1 MEYGLIGEHLPHSFS
16 KEIHEQLASYTY
28 ELHELE
34 KDELDSF
41 MTAKDFKAINVT
53 IPYKQDVIPY
63 LDEISESAKAIGA
76 VNTIVNRDGR
86 LYGDNTD
93 QMGMTALIRRL
104 GLELSGKTVL
114 ILGTGGTSHT
124 AQYVCKK
131 LGAAEIYT
139 VSRSGKDGSLTYDN
153 AAERCPNAQIILN
166 TTPAGMFP
174 KPDAQAMDLAPFRKL
189 EGVVDVVY
197 NPLRTQLVRQAQ
209 SMGLPAEGGLYM
221 LVGQAVAAVEIFLD
235 QKLPS
240 DALDRVFQSIYKGK
254 ENIVLTGMPGC
265 GKSTVGRRLSKLLDR
280 PLLELDQLIEQ
291 KAGMH
296 PSEIIRTQGEA
307 AFRDLESEIVAEAA
321 QETGCIISTGGGV
334 ILREE
339 NMRRLRA
346 NGRIYFINRPLRYI
360 LPTDDR
366 PLSADRAALEQR
378 FRERYPIYKA
388 TADVIIPVKGLPK
401 TVAEAIRKDFLS

>member
-1 MEYGLIGEHLPHSFS
+1 MRS
-16 KEIHEQLASYTY
+16 
-28 ELHELE
+28 
-34 KDELDSF
+34 
-41 MTAKDFKAINVT
+41 KDFKAINVT

-63 LDEISESAKAIGA
+63 LDEISESAREIGA
-76 VNTIVNRDGR
+76 VNTIVNRRGR

-93 QMGMTALIRRL
+93 QMGMTALIRKL
-104 GLELSGKTVL
+104 GLDLAGKTVL
-114 ILGTGGTSHT
+114 ILGTGGTSRT

-131 LGAAEIYT
+131 LGAAVIRT
-139 VSRSGKDGSLTYDN
+139 VSRSGQNGSLTYET
-153 AAERCPNAQIILN
+153 AASECPEAQIILN

-174 KPDAQAMDLAPFRKL
+174 KPDAQAIDLAPFQNL

-209 SMGLPAEGGLYM
+209 GMSLPAEGGLYM

-235 QKLPS
+235 QKLP
-240 DALDRVFQSIYKGK
+240 DNALDRVFRNIYRGK

-265 GKSTVGRRLSKLLDR
+265 GKSTVGKRLSKLLDR
-280 PLLELDQLIEQ
+280 PLLELDQMIEQ

-307 AFRDLESEIVAEAA
+307 AFRDLESEIVAEASM
-321 QETGCIISTGGGV
+321 ETGCVISTGGGV

-346 NGRIYFINRPLRYI
+346 NGRIYFINRPLKYI
-360 LPTDDR
+360 LPTNDR
-366 PLSADRAALEQR
+366 PLSADREALEQR

-388 TADVIIPVKGLPK
+388 TADAVIPVQGPPK

>member
-16 KEIHEQLASYTY
+16 KEIHEQLANYTY

-34 KDELDSF
+34 KDELDGF
-41 MTAKDFKAINVT
+41 MKAKEFKAINVT

-124 AQYVCKK
+124 AQYVCRK
-131 LGAAEIYT
+131 LGAAEIFT

-240 DALDRVFQSIYKGK
+240 DALDRVFQNIYKGK

-291 KAGMH
+291 KSGMH

-366 PLSADRAALEQR
+366 PLSADRESLEKR
-378 FRERYPIYKA
+378 FEERYPIYQA
-388 TADVIIPVKGLPK
+388 TADVVIPVKGLPK

>member
-16 KEIHEQLASYTY
+16 KEIHEQLADYTY

-34 KDELDSF
+34 KDELDAF
-41 MTAKDFKAINVT
+41 MRAKNFRAINVT

-63 LDEISESAKAIGA
+63 LDEISESAREIGA
-76 VNTIVNRDGR
+76 VNTIVNRDGH

-93 QMGMTALIRRL
+93 QMGMTALIRKL
-104 GLELSGKTVL
+104 GLDLSGKTVL

-124 AQYVCKK
+124 AQYVCRK
-131 LGAAEIYT
+131 LGAAAIRT
-139 VSRSGKDGSLTYDN
+139 VSRTGRDGSLSYEN
-153 AAERCPNAQIILN
+153 AASECPEAHIILN

-174 KPDAQAMDLAPFRKL
+174 KPDAQAIDLAAFRKL

-197 NPLRTQLVRQAQ
+197 NPLRTQLVRQALT
-209 SMGLPAEGGLYM
+209 MGLPAEGGLYM

-235 QKLPS
+235 QKLPE
-240 DALDRVFQSIYKGK
+240 DALDRVFQNIYKGK

-265 GKSTVGRRLSKLLDR
+265 GKSTVGKRLSKLLNR

-307 AFRDLESEIVAEAA
+307 AFRDLESEIVSEASM
-321 QETGCIISTGGGV
+321 QTGCVISTGGGV

-346 NGRIYFINRPLRYI
+346 NGRIYFIDRPLKYI

-366 PLSADRAALEQR
+366 PLSSDREALEKR
-378 FRERYPIYKA
+378 FKERYPIYQA
-388 TADVIIPVKGLPK
+388 TADVIIPVQGPPK

>member
-16 KEIHEQLASYTY
+16 KEIHEQLADYTY
-28 ELHELE
+28 ELHEVE
-34 KDELDSF
+34 KDALDVF
-41 MTAKDFKAINVT
+41 MRSKDFKAINVT

-63 LDEISESAKAIGA
+63 LDEISESAREIGA
-76 VNTIVNRDGR
+76 VNTIVNRAGR

-93 QMGMTALIRRL
+93 QMGMTALIRKL
-104 GLELSGKTVL
+104 GLDLKGKTVL
-114 ILGTGGTSHT
+114 ILGTGGTSRT
-124 AQYVCKK
+124 AQYVCKN
-131 LGAAEIYT
+131 LGAAVIRT
-139 VSRSGKDGSLTYDN
+139 VSRSGQNGSLTYET
-153 AAERCPNAQIILN
+153 AASECPEAQIILN

-174 KPDAQAMDLAPFRKL
+174 KPDAQAIDLTPFQCL

-209 SMGLPAEGGLYM
+209 SMGRPAEGGLYM

-235 QKLPS
+235 RKLPD
-240 DALDRVFQSIYKGK
+240 DALDRVFKSIYQDK
-254 ENIVLTGMPGC
+254 ENVVLTGMPGC

-321 QETGCIISTGGGV
+321 QQTGCVISTGGGV

-346 NGRIYFINRPLRYI
+346 NGRIYFIDRPLRYI

-366 PLSADRAALEQR
+366 PLSSDREALEKR

-388 TADVIIPVKGLPK
+388 TADVIVPVKGLPK
-401 TVAEAIRKDFLS
+401 TVAEAIRKDFQS

>member
-1 MEYGLIGEHLPHSFS
+1 
-16 KEIHEQLASYTY
+16 
-28 ELHELE
+28 
-34 KDELDSF
+34 
-41 MTAKDFKAINVT
+41 
-53 IPYKQDVIPY
+53 
-63 LDEISESAKAIGA
+63 
-76 VNTIVNRDGR
+76 
-86 LYGDNTD
+86 
-93 QMGMTALIRRL
+93 
-104 GLELSGKTVL
+104 
-114 ILGTGGTSHT
+114 
-124 AQYVCKK
+124 
-131 LGAAEIYT
+131 
-139 VSRSGKDGSLTYDN
+139 
-153 AAERCPNAQIILN
+153 
-166 TTPAGMFP
+166 MFP
-174 KPDAQAMDLAPFRKL
+174 KPDAQAIDLTPFQHL

-209 SMGLPAEGGLYM
+209 GMSLPAEGGLYM

-235 QKLPS
+235 QKLPD
-240 DALDRVFQSIYKGK
+240 DALDRVFKNIYQGK

-296 PSEIIRTQGEA
+296 PAEIIRTQGEA

-321 QETGCIISTGGGV
+321 QQTGCVISTGGGV

-346 NGRIYFINRPLRYI
+346 NGRIYFIDRPLKYI

-366 PLSADRAALEQR
+366 PLSSDREALEKR

-388 TADVIIPVKGLPK
+388 TADVIVPVKGLPK
-401 TVAEAIRKDFLS
+401 TVAEAIRKDFQS

>member
-16 KEIHEQLASYTY
+16 KEIHEQLADYTY

-34 KDELDSF
+34 KDGLGAF
-41 MTAKDFKAINVT
+41 MKAKDFRAINVT

-63 LDEISESAKAIGA
+63 LDEISESAREIGA
-76 VNTIVNRDGR
+76 VNTIVNRDGH

-93 QMGMTALIRRL
+93 QMGMTALIRKL
-104 GLELSGKTVL
+104 GLDLSGKTVL

-124 AQYVCKK
+124 AQYVCRK
-131 LGAAEIYT
+131 LGAAAIRT
-139 VSRSGKDGSLTYDN
+139 VSRTGRDGSLSYEN
-153 AAERCPNAQIILN
+153 AASECPEAQIILN

-174 KPDAQAMDLAPFRKL
+174 KPDEQAIDLAAFRKL

-197 NPLRTQLVRQAQ
+197 NPLRTQLVRQALT
-209 SMGLPAEGGLYM
+209 MGLPAEGGLYM

-235 QKLPS
+235 QKLPE
-240 DALDRVFQSIYKGK
+240 DALDRVFQNIYKGK

-265 GKSTVGRRLSKLLDR
+265 GKSTVGKRLSKLLNR

-307 AFRDLESEIVAEAA
+307 AFRNLESEIVSEASM
-321 QETGCIISTGGGV
+321 QTGCVISTGGGV

-346 NGRIYFINRPLRYI
+346 NGRIYFIDRPLKYI

-366 PLSADRAALEQR
+366 PLSSDREALEKR
-378 FRERYPIYKA
+378 FKERYPIYQA
-388 TADVIIPVKGLPK
+388 TADVIIPVQGPPK
-401 TVAEAIRKDFLS
+401 TVAEAIRKDFSS

>member
-16 KEIHEQLASYTY
+16 KEIHEQLADYTY
-28 ELHELE
+28 ELHEVE
-34 KDELDSF
+34 KDALDAF
-41 MTAKDFKAINVT
+41 MKAHDFKAINVT

-63 LDEISESAKAIGA
+63 LDEISESAREIGA
-76 VNTIVNRDGR
+76 VNTIVNRRGR

-104 GLELSGKTVL
+104 GLDLNGKTVL
-114 ILGTGGTSHT
+114 ILGTGGTSRT
-124 AQYVCKK
+124 AQYVCRK
-131 LGAAEIYT
+131 LGAKVIRT
-139 VSRSGKDGSLTYDN
+139 VSRSGRDGCLSYEN
-153 AAERCPNAQIILN
+153 AASECPEAQIILN

-174 KPDAQAMDLAPFRKL
+174 KPDAQAIDLAPFKQL

-209 SMGLPAEGGLYM
+209 RMGLPAEGGLYM

-235 QKLPS
+235 RKLAD
-240 DALDRVFQSIYKGK
+240 DALDRVFKTIYQGK

-265 GKSTVGRRLSKLLDR
+265 GKSTVGKRLSRLLDR

-307 AFRDLESEIVAEAA
+307 AFRDLESEIVREAA
-321 QETGCIISTGGGV
+321 QETGCVISTGGGV

-346 NGRIYFINRPLRYI
+346 NGRIYFISRPLKYI

-366 PLSADRAALEQR
+366 PLSSDREALEKR
-378 FRERYPIYKA
+378 FQERYPIYKA
-388 TADVIIPVKGLPK
+388 TADVTVPVKGTPK
-401 TVAEAIRKDFLS
+401 VVAEAIRKDFEA

>member
-16 KEIHEQLASYTY
+16 KEIHEQLADYTY

-34 KDELDSF
+34 KDELGAF
-41 MTAKDFKAINVT
+41 MKAKDFRAINVT

-63 LDEISESAKAIGA
+63 LDEISESAREIGA
-76 VNTIVNRDGR
+76 VNTIVNRDGH

-93 QMGMTALIRRL
+93 QMGMTALIRKL
-104 GLELSGKTVL
+104 GLDLSGKTVL

-124 AQYVCKK
+124 AQYVCRK
-131 LGAAEIYT
+131 LGAAAIRT
-139 VSRSGKDGSLTYDN
+139 VSRTGRDGSLSYEN
-153 AAERCPNAQIILN
+153 AASECPEAHIILN

-174 KPDAQAMDLAPFRKL
+174 KPDAQAIDLAAFRKL

-197 NPLRTQLVRQAQ
+197 NPLRTQLVRQALT
-209 SMGLPAEGGLYM
+209 MGLPAEGGLYM

-235 QKLPS
+235 QKLPE
-240 DALDRVFQSIYKGK
+240 DALDRVFQNIYKGK

-265 GKSTVGRRLSKLLDR
+265 GKSTVGKRLSKLLNH

-307 AFRDLESEIVAEAA
+307 AFRDLESEIVSEASM
-321 QETGCIISTGGGV
+321 QTGCVISTGGGV

-346 NGRIYFINRPLRYI
+346 NGRIYFIDRPLKYI

-366 PLSADRAALEQR
+366 PLSSDREALEKR
-378 FRERYPIYKA
+378 FKERYPIYQA
-388 TADVIIPVKGLPK
+388 TADVIIPVQGPPK

>member
-16 KEIHEQLASYTY
+16 KEIHEQLADYTY
-28 ELHELE
+28 ELHEVE
-34 KDELDSF
+34 KDELDAF
-41 MTAKDFKAINVT
+41 MKAKDFKAINVT

-63 LDEISESAKAIGA
+63 LDEISESAREIGA
-76 VNTIVNRDGR
+76 VNTIVNRAGR

-93 QMGMTALIRRL
+93 QMGMTALIRKL
-104 GLELSGKTVL
+104 GLDLAGKTVL
-114 ILGTGGTSHT
+114 ILGTGGTSRT
-124 AQYVCKK
+124 AQYVCKN
-131 LGAAEIYT
+131 LGAAVIRT
-139 VSRSGKDGSLTYDN
+139 VSRSGQNGSLTYEN
-153 AAERCPNAQIILN
+153 AASECPETQIILN

-174 KPDAQAMDLAPFRKL
+174 KPDAQAIDLTPFQHL

-209 SMGLPAEGGLYM
+209 GMGLPAEGGLYM

-235 QKLPS
+235 RKLPD
-240 DALDRVFQSIYKGK
+240 DALDRVFKNIYQDK

-321 QETGCIISTGGGV
+321 QQTGCVISTGGGV

-346 NGRIYFINRPLRYI
+346 NGRIYFIDRPLRYI

-366 PLSADRAALEQR
+366 PLSSDREALEKR

-388 TADVIIPVKGLPK
+388 TADVIVPVKGLPK
-401 TVAEAIRKDFLS
+401 TVAEAIRKDFQS

>member
-93 QMGMTALIRRL
+93 QMGMTALIRWL

-139 VSRSGKDGSLTYDN
+139 VSRSGKGESLTYDN

-240 DALDRVFQSIYKGK
+240 DALDRVFQNIYKSK

-265 GKSTVGRRLSKLLDR
+265 GKSTVGRRLSKILDR

-388 TADVIIPVKGLPK
+388 TADVIIPVNGLPK

>member
-16 KEIHEQLASYTY
+16 KEIHEQLADYTY
-28 ELHELE
+28 ELHEVE
-34 KDELDSF
+34 KDALDVF
-41 MTAKDFKAINVT
+41 MRSKDFKAINVT

-63 LDEISESAKAIGA
+63 LDEISESAREIGA
-76 VNTIVNRDGR
+76 VNTIVNRAGR

-93 QMGMTALIRRL
+93 QMGMTALIRKL
-104 GLELSGKTVL
+104 GLDLKGKTVL
-114 ILGTGGTSHT
+114 ILGTGGTSRT
-124 AQYVCKK
+124 AQYVCKN
-131 LGAAEIYT
+131 LGAAVIRT
-139 VSRSGKDGSLTYDN
+139 VSRSGQNGSLTYEN
-153 AAERCPNAQIILN
+153 AASECPETQIILN

-174 KPDAQAMDLAPFRKL
+174 KPDAQAIDLTPFQCL

-209 SMGLPAEGGLYM
+209 SMGRPAEGGLYM

-235 QKLPS
+235 RKLPD
-240 DALDRVFQSIYKGK
+240 DALDRVFKSIYQDK
-254 ENIVLTGMPGC
+254 ESIVLTGMPGC

-321 QETGCIISTGGGV
+321 QQTGCVISTGGGV

-346 NGRIYFINRPLRYI
+346 NGRIYFIDRPLRYI

-366 PLSADRAALEQR
+366 PLSSDREALEKR

-388 TADVIIPVKGLPK
+388 TADVIVPVKGLPK
-401 TVAEAIRKDFLS
+401 TVAETIRKDFQS

>member
-16 KEIHEQLASYTY
+16 KEIHEQLADYTY
-28 ELHELE
+28 ELHEVE
-34 KDELDSF
+34 KDELDAF
-41 MTAKDFKAINVT
+41 MKAKDFKAINVT

-63 LDEISESAKAIGA
+63 LDEISESAREIGA
-76 VNTIVNRDGR
+76 VNTIVNRAGH

-93 QMGMTALIRRL
+93 QMGMTALIRKL

-114 ILGTGGTSHT
+114 ILGTGGTSRT

-131 LGAAEIYT
+131 LGAAVIRT
-139 VSRSGKDGSLTYDN
+139 VSRCGQNGSLRYED
-153 AAERCPNAQIILN
+153 AASECPETQIVLN

-174 KPDAQAMDLAPFRKL
+174 KPDAQAIDLTPFQHL

-209 SMGLPAEGGLYM
+209 GMGLPAEGGLYM

-235 QKLPS
+235 QKLPD
-240 DALDRVFQSIYKGK
+240 DALDRVFKSIYQDK

-280 PLLELDQLIEQ
+280 PLLELDQRIEQ

-321 QETGCIISTGGGV
+321 QQTGCVISTGGGV

-346 NGRIYFINRPLRYI
+346 NGRIYFIDRPLRYI

-366 PLSADRAALEQR
+366 PLSSDREALEQR

-388 TADVIIPVKGLPK
+388 TADVIVPVKGLPK
-401 TVAEAIRKDFLS
+401 TVAEAIRKDFQS

>member
-16 KEIHEQLASYTY
+16 KEIHEQLADYTY

-34 KDELDSF
+34 KDELDAF
-41 MTAKDFKAINVT
+41 MKAKDFKAINVT
-53 IPYKQDVIPY
+53 IPYKQDVMAY
-63 LDEISESAKAIGA
+63 LDEISESAREIGA

-93 QMGMTALIRRL
+93 QMGMTALIRKL
-104 GLELSGKTVL
+104 GLDLAGKTVL
-114 ILGTGGTSHT
+114 ILGTGGTSRT

-131 LGAAEIYT
+131 LGAAVIRT
-139 VSRSGKDGSLTYDN
+139 VSRSGQNGSLRYED
-153 AAERCPNAQIILN
+153 AASECPEAQIILN

-174 KPDAQAMDLAPFRKL
+174 KPDAQAIDLTPFPHL

-197 NPLRTQLVRQAQ
+197 NPLRTQLVRQAK

-235 QKLPS
+235 QKLPD
-240 DALDRVFQSIYKGK
+240 DALDRVFKSIYQEK

-265 GKSTVGRRLSKLLDR
+265 GKSTVGRRLSRLLDR
-280 PLLELDQLIEQ
+280 PLLELDQMIEE

-321 QETGCIISTGGGV
+321 QQTGCVISTGGGV

-346 NGRIYFINRPLRYI
+346 NGRIYFIDRPLRYI

-366 PLSADRAALEQR
+366 PLSSDREALEKR

-388 TADVIIPVKGLPK
+388 TADVIVPVKGLPK
-401 TVAEAIRKDFLS
+401 TVAEAIRKDFQS

>member
-16 KEIHEQLASYTY
+16 KEIHEQLADYTY
-28 ELHELE
+28 ELHEVE
-34 KDELDSF
+34 KGALDAF
-41 MTAKDFKAINVT
+41 MRAKDFKAINVT
-53 IPYKQDVIPY
+53 IPYKQDVIPW
-63 LDEISESAKAIGA
+63 LDEISESAREIGA

-93 QMGMTALIRRL
+93 QMGMTALIRKL
-104 GLELSGKTVL
+104 GLDLNGKTVL
-114 ILGTGGTSHT
+114 ILGTGGTSRT
-124 AQYVCKK
+124 AQYVCRK
-131 LGAAEIYT
+131 LGAAVIRT
-139 VSRSGKDGSLTYDN
+139 VSRSGRDGSLSYEN
-153 AAERCPNAQIILN
+153 AALECPEAQIILN

-174 KPDAQAMDLAPFRKL
+174 KPDAQAIDLASFQNL

-197 NPLRTQLVRQAQ
+197 NPLRTQLVRQAHTL
-209 SMGLPAEGGLYM
+209 GLPAEGGLYM

-235 QKLPS
+235 QKLPD
-240 DALDRVFQSIYKGK
+240 DALDRVFRNIYKGK

-265 GKSTVGRRLSKLLDR
+265 GKSTVGKRLAKLLDR
-280 PLLELDQLIEQ
+280 PLLELDQMIEK

-307 AFRDLESEIVAEAA
+307 AFRDLESEIVSEASL
-321 QETGCIISTGGGV
+321 ETGCVISTGGGV

-346 NGRIYFINRPLRYI
+346 NGRIYFINRPLKYI

-366 PLSADRAALEQR
+366 PLSADREALEQR
-378 FRERYPIYKA
+378 FKERYPIYQA
-388 TADVIIPVKGLPK
+388 TSDAVIPVQGPPK

>member
-16 KEIHEQLASYTY
+16 KEIHEQLADYTY
-28 ELHELE
+28 ELHEVE
-34 KDELDSF
+34 KDALDVF
-41 MTAKDFKAINVT
+41 MRSKDFKAINVT

-63 LDEISESAKAIGA
+63 LDEISESAREIGA
-76 VNTIVNRDGR
+76 VNTIVNRAGR

-93 QMGMTALIRRL
+93 QMGMTALIRKL
-104 GLELSGKTVL
+104 GLDLKGKTVL
-114 ILGTGGTSHT
+114 ILGTGGTSRT
-124 AQYVCKK
+124 AQYVCKN
-131 LGAAEIYT
+131 LGAAVIRT
-139 VSRSGKDGSLTYDN
+139 VSRSGQNGSLTYEN
-153 AAERCPNAQIILN
+153 AASECPETQIILN

-174 KPDAQAMDLAPFRKL
+174 KPDAQAIDLTPFQCL

-209 SMGLPAEGGLYM
+209 SMGRPAEGGLYM

-235 QKLPS
+235 RKLPA
-240 DALDRVFQSIYKGK
+240 DALDRVFKSIYQDK
-254 ENIVLTGMPGC
+254 ESIVLTGMPGC
-265 GKSTVGRRLSKLLDR
+265 GKSTVGRQLSKLLDR

-321 QETGCIISTGGGV
+321 QQTGCVISTGGGV

-346 NGRIYFINRPLRYI
+346 NGRIYFIDRPLRYI

-366 PLSADRAALEQR
+366 PLSSDREALEKR

-388 TADVIIPVKGLPK
+388 TADVIVPVKGLPK
-401 TVAEAIRKDFLS
+401 TVAEAIRKDFQS

>member
-16 KEIHEQLASYTY
+16 KEIHESLTDYTY
-28 ELHELE
+28 ELHEVA
-34 KDELDSF
+34 KDELDAF
-41 MTAKDFKAINVT
+41 MRAKDFKAINVT

-63 LDEISESAKAIGA
+63 LDEISPSAKAIGA
-76 VNTIVNRDGR
+76 VNTIVNREGR

-93 QMGMTALIRRL
+93 QTGMTLLIRKL
-104 GLELSGKTVL
+104 GLELAGKKVL

-124 AQYVCKK
+124 AQYVCRA
-131 LGAAEIYT
+131 LGAAEILT
-139 VSRSGKDGSLTYDN
+139 VSRSGKDGSITYE
-153 AAERCPNAQIILN
+153 AAAQNHTDAQIILN
-166 TTPAGMFP
+166 TTPSGMFP
-174 KPDAQAMDLAPFRKL
+174 HPDAQAIDLTPFRQL

-197 NPLRTQLVRQAQ
+197 NPLRTQLVRQAL

-235 QKLPS
+235 QKLPD
-240 DALDRVFQSIYKGK
+240 DALDRVFQEIRQSK

-265 GKSTVGRRLSKLLDR
+265 GKSTVGKRLAKVLNR
-280 PLLELDQLIEQ
+280 PLLELDALIEE

-307 AFRDLESEIVAEAA
+307 AFRDLESEIVAEASM
-321 QETGCIISTGGGV
+321 ETGCVISTGGGV

-346 NGRIYFINRPLRYI
+346 NGRIYFIDRPLKFI

-366 PLSADRAALEQR
+366 PLSSDRAALEQR

-388 TADVIIPVKGLPK
+388 TADVIIPVKGYPK
-401 TVAEAIRKDFLS
+401 RVAEDIREEFQK

>member
-16 KEIHEQLASYTY
+16 KEIHEQLADYTY
-28 ELHELE
+28 ELHEVE
-34 KDELDSF
+34 KDELDAF
-41 MTAKDFKAINVT
+41 MKTKDFKAINVT

-63 LDEISESAKAIGA
+63 LDEISESAREIGA
-76 VNTIVNRDGR
+76 VNTIVNRRGH

-93 QMGMTALIRRL
+93 QMGMTALIRKL
-104 GLELSGKTVL
+104 GLDLNGKTVL
-114 ILGTGGTSHT
+114 ILGTGGTSRT

-131 LGAAEIYT
+131 LGAQVIRT
-139 VSRSGKDGSLTYDN
+139 VSRSGQNGSLRYED
-153 AAERCPNAQIILN
+153 AASECPETQIILN

-174 KPDAQAMDLAPFRKL
+174 KPDAQAIDLTPFPHL

-209 SMGLPAEGGLYM
+209 GMGLPAEGGLYM

-235 QKLPS
+235 RKLPD
-240 DALDRVFQSIYKGK
+240 DALDRVFKSIYQDK

-265 GKSTVGRRLSKLLDR
+265 GKSTVGRRLSRLLDR
-280 PLLELDQLIEQ
+280 PLLELDQRIEQ

-321 QETGCIISTGGGV
+321 QQTGCVISTGGGV

-346 NGRIYFINRPLRYI
+346 NGRIYFIDRPLRYI

-366 PLSADRAALEQR
+366 PLSSDREALEQR

-388 TADVIIPVKGLPK
+388 TADVIVPVKGLPK
-401 TVAEAIRKDFLS
+401 TVAEAIRKDFQS

>member
-16 KEIHEQLASYTY
+16 KEIHEQLADYTY

-34 KDELDSF
+34 KDELDAF
-41 MTAKDFKAINVT
+41 MKAKDFKAINVT
-53 IPYKQDVIPY
+53 IPYKQDVIPW
-63 LDEISESAKAIGA
+63 LDEISESAREIGA

-93 QMGMTALIRRL
+93 QMGMTALIRKL
-104 GLELSGKTVL
+104 GLDLNGKTVL
-114 ILGTGGTSHT
+114 ILGTGGTSRT
-124 AQYVCKK
+124 AQYVCRK
-131 LGAAEIYT
+131 LGAAVIRT
-139 VSRSGKDGSLTYDN
+139 VSRSGRDGSLSYEN
-153 AAERCPNAQIILN
+153 AALECPEAQIILN

-174 KPDAQAMDLAPFRKL
+174 KPDAQAIDLASFQNL

-197 NPLRTQLVRQAQ
+197 NPLRTQLVRQAHTL
-209 SMGLPAEGGLYM
+209 GLPAEGGLYM

-235 QKLPS
+235 QKLPD
-240 DALDRVFQSIYKGK
+240 DALDRVFRNIYKGK

-265 GKSTVGRRLSKLLDR
+265 GKSTVGKRLAKLLDR
-280 PLLELDQLIEQ
+280 PLLELDQMIEQ

-307 AFRDLESEIVAEAA
+307 AFRDLESEIVSEASL
-321 QETGCIISTGGGV
+321 ETGCVISTGGGV

-346 NGRIYFINRPLRYI
+346 NGRIYFINRPLKYI

-366 PLSADRAALEQR
+366 PLSADREALEQR
-378 FRERYPIYKA
+378 FKERYPIYQA
-388 TADVIIPVKGLPK
+388 TSDAVIPVQGPPK
-401 TVAEAIRKDFLS
+401 TVAEAVRKDFLS

>member
-16 KEIHEQLASYTY
+16 KEIHEQLANYTY

-34 KDELDSF
+34 KDELDGF
-41 MTAKDFKAINVT
+41 MKAKEFKAINVT

-124 AQYVCKK
+124 AQYVCRK
-131 LGAAEIYT
+131 LGAAEIFT

-240 DALDRVFQSIYKGK
+240 DALDRVFQNIYKGK
-254 ENIVLTGMPGC
+254 ETIVLTGMPGC

-291 KAGMH
+291 KSGMH

-366 PLSADRAALEQR
+366 PLSADREALEKR
-378 FRERYPIYKA
+378 FEERYPIYQA
-388 TADVIIPVKGLPK
+388 TADVVIPVKGLPK